1 MLGRAGERVMD
12 ARARGACTGT
22 HGVGDG
28 VLSMAVEERTEA
40 THPAAGCTPVEVKVQ
55 VREACEARPID
66 GVGVREYFYAD
77 CADMEALYTFS
88 CGFFSDWLL

>member
-40 THPAAGCTPVEVKVQ
+40 THPAAGCTPEEVKVQ

-66 GVGVREYFYAD
+66 GVRVCRVGVCVCSEPRRV
-77 CADMEALYTFS
+77 LTFS
-88 CGFFSDWLL
+88 CGLGVCLL